1 MGVAIDEKK
10 SMQEKL
16 NSVPKIPQVVEDTNE
31 KVDAKEVEELAEAFK
46 AVKHQMA
53 SELELKDKNQKD
65 LETDL
70 TSAKHTLLEVQHQL
84 NMAEKELE
92 KKFSQTGAYKNLKKM
107 LTTKNDQIKE
117 LRQKLQKYENLSDN
131 E

>member
-107 LTTKNDQIKE
+107 LTTKNGTIKE
-117 LRQKLQKYENLSDN
+117 MRRKLNAYEP
-131 E
+131 ETAC

>member
-1 MGVAIDEKK
+1 MLRNRHKELESKALEAIDEKK

-84 NMAEKELE
+84 NMAEKV
-92 KKFSQTGAYKNLKKM
+92 
-107 LTTKNDQIKE
+107 
-117 LRQKLQKYENLSDN
+117 
-131 E
+131 

>member
-1 MGVAIDEKK
+1 MNEENKMLRNRHKELESKALEAIDEKK

-84 NMAEKELE
+84 NMAEKVWISV
-92 KKFSQTGAYKNLKKM
+92 FHDYNQSFKNL
-107 LTTKNDQIKE
+107 
-117 LRQKLQKYENLSDN
+117 
-131 E
+131 